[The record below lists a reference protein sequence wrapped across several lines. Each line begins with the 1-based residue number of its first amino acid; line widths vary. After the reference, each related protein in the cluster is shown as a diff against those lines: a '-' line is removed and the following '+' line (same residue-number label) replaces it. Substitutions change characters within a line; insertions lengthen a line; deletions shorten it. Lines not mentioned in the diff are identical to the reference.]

1 MSGVSPTS
9 IKAFREILASGAYD
23 THEDKFLACIVQMGP
38 HTRREVAIITRIE
51 YGSVCQPANRLVK
64 QKVLMEWRTKKNPK
78 TGHTAFI
85 LELYDEK
92 IMAAVHR
99 QGSRQPDLL

>member
-9 IKAFREILASGAYD
+9 IKAFREILASGVYA
-23 THEDKFLACIVQMGP
+23 THEQKFLACITELGP

-64 QKVLMEWRTKKNPK
+64 KKVLMEWRTKQNPK
-78 TGHTAFI
+78 TDHTAFI

-92 IMAAVHR
+92 IMDALRH
-99 QGSRQPDLL
+99 QGSRQPQLF

>member
-23 THEDKFLACIVQMGP
+23 THEEKFLACIVEMGP

-64 QKVLMEWRTKKNPK
+64 KKVLMEWRTKKNPK
-78 TGHTAFI
+78 TDHTAFI

-99 QGSRQPDLL
+99 QGSRQPRLL